1 MKQTALFFA
10 VVSVACGF
18 AEAPAW
24 AQVARTFV
32 SGSGVDTNPCSLAAP
47 CRTLQGAYN
56 QTTAGGEI
64 TVLNAAGYGSLTIQ
78 HAIGINN
85 DGVGEAAVTGIEINA
100 GPTDVIN
107 LRGLSMV
114 GNHTG
119 TDGIRIDAAGTVNV
133 QNCLIKDFNN
143 RGIEAIPA
151 GAVIINV
158 SDTIF
163 SGMALQ
169 GFFVLGSGTGSAVVS
184 LNRDQFLGNVQAGAD
199 FDTESTTGTI
209 KAMIA
214 NSYFTENSVG
224 VFAFSASGKGPLAV
238 TITNSQLFANGTGID
253 AQGPQTTVTLAQTT
267 IAGDQSPGSGYFS
280 TGGATIRSHGNNS
293 ISSTNN
299 TGSLTSLGQQ

>member
-1 MKQTALFFA
+1 MKWIALFFV
-10 VVSVACGF
+10 VVSVAYGG
-18 AEAPAW
+18 ADAQ

-32 SGSGVDTNPCSLAAP
+32 SGSGVDTNPCTLVAP

-56 QTTAGGEI
+56 QTLAGGEI

-85 DGVGEAAVTGIEINA
+85 DGVGEAAVTGIEVSA

-107 LRGLSMV
+107 LRGLSMI

-119 TDGIRIDAAGTVNV
+119 TDGIRIDSAGAVNV
-133 QNCLIKDFNN
+133 QSCLIKDFNN
-143 RGIEAIPA
+143 RGIEAIPT

-163 SGMALQ
+163 SGIALH

-214 NSYFTENSVG
+214 NSYFTGNGVG

-238 TITNSQLFANGTGID
+238 TITNSQLFSNGTGID

-280 TGGATIRSHGNNS
+280 TGGATLRSHGNNS

-299 TGSLTSLGQQ
+299 MGAVTPLGQQ